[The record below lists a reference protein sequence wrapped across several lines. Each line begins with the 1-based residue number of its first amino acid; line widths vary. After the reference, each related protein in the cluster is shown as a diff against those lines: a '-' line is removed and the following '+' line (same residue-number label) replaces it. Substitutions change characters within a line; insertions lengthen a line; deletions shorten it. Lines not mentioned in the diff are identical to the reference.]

1 MFPLALV
8 AVVVAATSPEAPL
21 VAGGDPHPLT
31 VRHSPEPGEFHTD
44 NGVSARVLFGASAL
58 SHKGTIVGGG
68 VAYERDLFHG
78 IIALE
83 LAGEF
88 FVDGADH
95 VFMFEPIVEKP
106 VALTDDITLYFG
118 GGPAL
123 VAHVHETGRVAPG
136 WGGLVLWGF
145 EYDLGAGF
153 EVFAELD
160 TALLW
165 VEEPVLEADVGTGVM
180 YRF

>member
-1 MFPLALV
+1 
-8 AVVVAATSPEAPL
+8 
-21 VAGGDPHPLT
+21 
-31 VRHSPEPGEFHTD
+31 
-44 NGVSARVLFGASAL
+44 
-58 SHKGTIVGGG
+58 
-68 VAYERDLFHG
+68 
-78 IIALE
+78 
-83 LAGEF
+83 
-88 FVDGADH
+88 
-95 VFMFEPIVEKP
+95 
-106 VALTDDITLYFG
+106 
-118 GGPAL
+118 

-145 EYDLGAGF
+145 EYDLGGGF

>member
-1 MFPLALV
+1 MV
-8 AVVVAATSPEAPL
+8 AVVVATSPVAPL
-21 VAGGDPHPLT
+21 ASEDDANHLT
-31 VRHSPEPGEFHTD
+31 VRHSPEPGEVHTD

-95 VFMFEPIVEKP
+95 VFMFESIVEKP

-123 VAHVHETGRVAPG
+123 VAHIRETGRVAPG
-136 WGGLVLWGF
+136 WGGLALWGF